1 MNYMVW
7 WFFKKKDDEERW
19 IQLHE
24 SLNNSFQKIKE
35 QMAQTHKKVEYGHD
49 VHSKTLSHLDLRIAK
64 LERMTYLITER
75 KEPFYSI
82 DPPEFNIQAS
92 KEELLI
98 DSLSSLHK
106 KIVSTAHRVGKENGN
121 KWITMKKISEECYI
135 GKKYSDIKSTLS
147 TYTDNLVELNL
158 LNKKRKGRNTY
169 LSLTEKAIHLL
180 PKIEKELGLEDD
192 MEVR

>member
-1 MNYMVW
+1 MVW
-7 WFFKKKDDEERW
+7 WFFKKKDDEEKW

-24 SLNNSFQKIKE
+24 SLINSFQKIKE
-35 QMAQTHKKVEYGHD
+35 QMVQTHKKIEYGHD
-49 VHSKTLSHLDLRIAK
+49 VHSKTLNHLDTRIAK
-64 LERMTYLITER
+64 LERMIYLVTER
-75 KEPFYSI
+75 KEAPYPM
-82 DPPEFNIQAS
+82 DPLELNIKSS
-92 KEELLI
+92 KEEILI

-121 KWITMKKISEECYI
+121 RWITMKKISEECYI

-180 PKIEKELGLEDD
+180 PTIEKELGLEED